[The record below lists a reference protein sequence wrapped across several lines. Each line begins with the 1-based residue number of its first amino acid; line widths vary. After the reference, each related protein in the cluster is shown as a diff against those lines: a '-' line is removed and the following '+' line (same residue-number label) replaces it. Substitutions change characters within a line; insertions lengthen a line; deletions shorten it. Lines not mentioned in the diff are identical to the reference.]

1 MAIETTAAGGAL
13 IKLFGVPVLA
23 GAAATSLGFMFMW
36 PQSTREAFIRFFSSI
51 IISTFIGPALVAAVL
66 SWWPSLFDSA
76 KTVAG
81 LYGGDPATGFLFIAA
96 PLMVA
101 ACPRGGCWAPAC
113 AGSTSG
119 AARISASWR
128 QMPPP
133 WSKTCVV
140 CCDGRATVGH
150 HAVCRPA
157 RRAVPGAVE

>member
-1 MAIETTAAGGAL
+1 MALETTAAGGAL

-36 PQSTREAFIRFFSSI
+36 PRSTKEAFIRFCSSI
-51 IISTFIGPALVAAVL
+51 IISTFLGPALVAAVL

-101 ACPRGGCWAPAC
+101 AGLPAWWVLGACVRWFDKRRGKDIGEL
-113 AGSTSG
+113 
-119 AARISASWR
+119 AADA
-128 QMPPP
+128 
-133 WSKTCVV
+133 
-140 CCDGRATVGH
+140 AA
-150 HAVCRPA
+150 AVKEVR
-157 RRAVPGAVE
+157 GML

>member
-1 MAIETTAAGGAL
+1 MALETTAAGGAL

-36 PQSTREAFIRFFSSI
+36 PQSTKEAFIRFCSSI
-51 IISTFIGPALVAAVL
+51 IISTFLGPLLVAAVL

-101 ACPRGGCWAPAC
+101 AGLPAWWVLGASVRWFDKRRGKDIGELAVD
-113 AGSTSG
+113 
-119 AARISASWR
+119 AAA
-128 QMPPP
+128 
-133 WSKTCVV
+133 VV
-140 CCDGRATVGH
+140 KDVRGVL
-150 HAVCRPA
+150 
-157 RRAVPGAVE
+157 